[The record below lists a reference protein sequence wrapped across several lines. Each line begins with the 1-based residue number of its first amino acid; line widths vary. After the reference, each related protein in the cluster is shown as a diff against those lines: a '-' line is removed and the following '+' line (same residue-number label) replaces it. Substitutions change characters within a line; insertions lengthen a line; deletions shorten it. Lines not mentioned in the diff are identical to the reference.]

1 MPEQYELIPTSK
13 KKGSQTPVGWVEF
26 TPGMNT
32 KRRTMIE
39 RYLNTR
45 MSRTNSIAM
54 NRNCVKKVLGNP
66 RTPRENREAVIAYVL
81 DHPEMFTPLAENT
94 DDPIQNEWASKM
106 NGPADF
112 GFMRAFRRRC
122 L

>member
-1 MPEQYELIPTSK
+1 M
-13 KKGSQTPVGWVEF
+13 EF
-26 TPGMNT
+26 APGMNT
-32 KRRTMIE
+32 KRRTMTE
-39 RYLNTR
+39 GYLNTR
-45 MSRTNSIAM
+45 MSRANFIEM
-54 NRNCVKKVLGNP
+54 NQNYVKKVLGNP

-81 DHPEMFTPLAENT
+81 NHPEKFTPLADNT

-112 GFMRAFRRRC
+112 GFMRSFRRRY